1 MTELRFYS
9 INVIKQPLK
18 TPKMKK
24 NMQFITGSK
33 RRNEENMFKN
43 MQIQKKK
50 KTRKNKAQV

>member
-1 MTELRFYS
+1 
-9 INVIKQPLK
+9 
-18 TPKMKK
+18 
-24 NMQFITGSK
+24 MQFITGSK